1 MKTVATIVSALLL
14 AGIPAADAI
23 ASVAV
28 STACEAPAPKK
39 KTENVTFSVSMDCEK
54 CANKIRENI
63 SFEKGVKDLDVDA
76 GTKQVKVTYDPRK
89 TTVEKLQKAIE
100 RLGYTAKVIA

>member
-1 MKTVATIVSALLL
+1 MKTVATVVSVLLL
-14 AGIPAADAI
+14 AGIPAADAM
-23 ASVAV
+23 ASTSV
-28 STACEAPAPKK
+28 SEVCEAPAPKK

-63 SFEKGVKDLDVDA
+63 SFEKGVKDLNVDA
-76 GTKQVKVTYDPRK
+76 ETKQVKVTYDPRK

-100 RLGYTAKVIA
+100 RLGYTAKVVA